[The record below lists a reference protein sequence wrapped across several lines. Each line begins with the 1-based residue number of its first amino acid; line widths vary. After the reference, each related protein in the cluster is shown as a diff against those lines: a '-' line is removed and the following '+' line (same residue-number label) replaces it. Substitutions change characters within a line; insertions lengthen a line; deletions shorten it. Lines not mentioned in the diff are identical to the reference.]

1 MNENRNDDQTNQEKP
16 PSLSELDEGIKLPQ
30 EKSRGNRR
38 KRFVVSLLAL
48 LTLAAITGF
57 GAYYLMREKTVDLKA
72 NKKLIEKVSSGED
85 IKQAAFDSISGSL
98 TGPVTIPSPNAEVVN
113 IASGQPPAVVS
124 SKTNGE
130 KVIAPIQPGIFATL
144 APPPESL
151 LAKRPDDPQQNGQVV
166 DSRAKA
172 NAIAQTPA
180 ASTAGALSKSNY
192 VRSIR
197 YAAIATSVEGTGAV
211 VKTALSDFP
220 LKTQATKTANQKSD
234 SDQQTRLIKRISK
247 PNFGAMLPVRLMGV
261 LYTLRIGSLA
271 RLELVRDLKTEH
283 WQLKRGTVFIGNVVG
298 GNLDR
303 AYLQIKGYI
312 DPNSQSFTKL
322 EGEAL
327 GNDGGAGLRGKQR
340 QMSPVWVKVL
350 DRAAQA
356 GLQIGTSILNRR
368 SSAVIVATDPYG
380 TYRSTTGANGQ
391 SDQNR
396 NFVEVAAGTVGFVL
410 VTTLPESEG
419 SSPHLAETGVKE
431 GNLTDDELVELMTE
445 ADPARIRAALPRMS
459 PEMQQVAQAVLNE
472 IEAQKP

>member
-1 MNENRNDDQTNQEKP
+1 M
-16 PSLSELDEGIKLPQ
+16 
-30 EKSRGNRR
+30 
-38 KRFVVSLLAL
+38 
-48 LTLAAITGF
+48 
-57 GAYYLMREKTVDLKA
+57 
-72 NKKLIEKVSSGED
+72 
-85 IKQAAFDSISGSL
+85 
-98 TGPVTIPSPNAEVVN
+98 
-113 IASGQPPAVVS
+113 
-124 SKTNGE
+124 
-130 KVIAPIQPGIFATL
+130 
-144 APPPESL
+144 
-151 LAKRPDDPQQNGQVV
+151 
-166 DSRAKA
+166 
-172 NAIAQTPA
+172 
-180 ASTAGALSKSNY
+180 
-192 VRSIR
+192 
-197 YAAIATSVEGTGAV
+197 
-211 VKTALSDFP
+211 KTASPDFSP
-220 LKTQATKTANQKSD
+220 KTQASKIANQKSD
-234 SDQQTRLIKRISK
+234 VDQHTRLIRRISK

-396 NFVEVAAGTVGFVL
+396 NFVEVSAGTVGFVL
-410 VTTLPESEG
+410 VTTLPESEV
-419 SSPHLAETGVKE
+419 SNPHLAETGVKD
-431 GNLTDDELVELMTE
+431 GNLSDDELAELMTE
-445 ADPARIRAALPRMS
+445 ADPARIRAALSRMS
-459 PEMQQVAQAVLNE
+459 PELQRVAQAVLNE